1 MAAESFY
8 LPPARNFL
16 SMHTSPPRS
25 GWARGAPPDRHPG
38 GREDRDESCAWR
50 RHMAPRPI
58 PEGHHTAT
66 PYLIVKG
73 AAEALE
79 FYKKAFGARETMRF
93 ATPGGQIG
101 HAEIR
106 IGDSII
112 MLADEYP
119 DMGYRSPQSLGGSPV
134 SILLYVEDVDRWFER
149 AVAAGGKVTR
159 PVADQFYGDRTG
171 TLIDPFGHVW
181 SIATHVEDVS
191 IEEMQR
197 RAKAQ
202 TDKH

>member
-1 MAAESFY
+1 
-8 LPPARNFL
+8 
-16 SMHTSPPRS
+16 
-25 GWARGAPPDRHPG
+25 
-38 GREDRDESCAWR
+38 
-50 RHMAPRPI
+50 MAPRPI

-73 AAEALE
+73 AAQALE

-93 ATPGGQIG
+93 AAPDGQIG

-106 IGDSII
+106 IGDSVI
-112 MLADEYP
+112 MLADEHP
-119 DMGYRSPQSLGGSPV
+119 DMGYRGPGSLGGSPV

-149 AVAAGGKVTR
+149 AIAAGGKVMR

-181 SIATHVEDVS
+181 SISTHVEDVS
-191 IEEMQR
+191 LEEMQGC
-197 RAKAQ
+197 AKAQ
-202 TDKH
+202 MDKH